1 MSERRDSAAQ
11 APSPVV
17 TLGMLVPL
25 VLVDSLHF
33 VFARLLLPHVEPVLS
48 ACLVLLIATGELSL
62 YGLATGR
69 IRLEPLRRHWR
80 LFLAIGF
87 CIGVSTALN
96 YTAVRYID
104 PGTASMLG
112 KTSILFSLGLGIF
125 WLGDRFERLQAV
137 GAVIA
142 LAGLALVTFQP
153 GDYLRLGSLLVLTS
167 TFLYALH
174 AALTK
179 RFRGELDL
187 LNFFFY
193 RLLATSFF
201 LILLALA
208 SRPQA
213 WPALDAWPLLVL
225 AATVDVIISRGL
237 YYAVLQRLDMS
248 VFAVG
253 LTLSPVAAV
262 LWSWLLFRVWPT
274 GPQLLGGLAILAG
287 VALVSAAPSLTR
299 RAHRM
304 RRPTPEVR
312 L

>member
-1 MSERRDSAAQ
+1 MEEPLVSPP
-11 APSPVV
+11 PSRGAVA
-17 TLGMLVPL
+17 LLVPL

-48 ACLVLLIATGELSL
+48 ASLVLLLATGQVAL
-62 YGLATGR
+62 YGLATRR

-80 LFLAIGF
+80 LFLAIGL

-96 YTAVRYID
+96 YSAVRYID

-112 KTSILFSLGLGIF
+112 KTSVLFSLGLGIF
-125 WLGDRFERLQAV
+125 WLGDRFTRLQSL
-137 GAVIA
+137 GAAIA
-142 LAGLALVTFQP
+142 LLGLAVVTFQP
-153 GDYLRLGSLLVLTS
+153 GDYLRLGSLLVVAS

-201 LILLALA
+201 LALLALG
-208 SRPQA
+208 SRPSV
-213 WPALDAWPLLVL
+213 WPQGRAWPLLFLV
-225 AATVDVIISRGL
+225 ATVDVLVSRGL
-237 YYAVLQRLDMS
+237 YYAVLQRLEMS

-253 LTLSPVAAV
+253 LTLSPVAAIG
-262 LWSWLLFRVWPT
+262 WSWLLFRAWPSP
-274 GPQLLGGLAILAG
+274 PQLLGGLAILGG
-287 VALVSAAPSLTR
+287 VALVSMAPGLER
-299 RAHRM
+299 RSA
-304 RRPTPEVR
+304 RRRVTEARP
-312 L
+312 

>member
-1 MSERRDSAAQ
+1 MG
-11 APSPVV
+11 
-17 TLGMLVPL
+17 LLVPL

-48 ACLVLLIATGELSL
+48 AALVLLIATGQLAL
-62 YGLATGR
+62 YGLATRR

-96 YTAVRYID
+96 YSAVRYID

-112 KTSILFSLGLGIF
+112 KTSVLFSLGLGIF
-125 WLGDRFERLQAV
+125 WLGDRFTRLQSLGAAV
-137 GAVIA
+137 A
-142 LAGLALVTFQP
+142 LLGLGVVTFQP
-153 GDYLRLGSLLVLTS
+153 GDYLRLGSLLVVAS

-201 LILLALA
+201 LALLALG
-208 SRPQA
+208 SRPSA
-213 WPALDAWPLLVL
+213 WPQGRVWGLLFLV
-225 AATVDVIISRGL
+225 ASVDVLVSRGL

-262 LWSWLLFRVWPT
+262 GWSWLLFRTWPT
-274 GPQLLGGLAILAG
+274 HQQLLGGLAILLG
-287 VALVSAAPSLTR
+287 VALVSMAPSLER
-299 RAHRM
+299 RAGE
-304 RRPTPEVR
+304 RRVTEARP
-312 L
+312 